1 MGGHCS
7 HHRKNGN
14 RLRGCDDCEAPH
26 LSDRLLSWL
35 VGSQNIRLDEDILDY
50 FNRMAK
56 KTGIPYQTLINMCLR
71 KFANEE
77 SKLVIQLDDKKTG

>member
-1 MGGHCS
+1 M
-7 HHRKNGN
+7 KKEYDFNKAV
-14 RLRGCDDCEAPH
+14 RGKFYR
-26 LSDRLLSWL
+26 SNK
-35 VGSQNIRLDEDILDY
+35 VQKTIRLDEDILDY

-77 SKLVIQLDDKKTG
+77 SKLVIRLDDKKTG